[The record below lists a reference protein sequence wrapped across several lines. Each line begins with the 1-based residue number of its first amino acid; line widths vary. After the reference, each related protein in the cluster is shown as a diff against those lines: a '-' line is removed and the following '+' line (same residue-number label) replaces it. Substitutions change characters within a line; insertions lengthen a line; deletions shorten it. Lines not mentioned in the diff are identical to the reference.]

1 MNKSIEI
8 IKKLLEDTLKGKFK
22 NFYIGD
28 PYIINESS
36 LPCIIINPVKTDTN
50 ILDNQRDIHSHYI
63 DIVLVIDAK
72 TYLNATPDKM
82 TGTLMLMET
91 MEKELVNGSIDTSS
105 ILGILRNNI
114 DLGTNR
120 YIENINSIDYTVR
133 KRSEQQLTLE
143 AMLHFQVTYIIN
155 RQNDE

>member
-8 IKKLLEDTLKGKFK
+8 IKKILEDTLKGKIKYF
-22 NFYIGD
+22 FIGD
-28 PYIINESS
+28 PYIINENA

-50 ILDNQRDIHSHYI
+50 IIDNQRDIHTHSI

-72 TYLNATPDKM
+72 TYINATPEKM
-82 TGTLMLMET
+82 TGSIIMMEI

-133 KRSEQQLTLE
+133 KRSEQQITLE
-143 AMLHFQVTYIIN
+143 AMLHFQISYIIN
-155 RQNDE
+155 R